1 MKIITVRDIDKFTD
15 SIIPKPSKTNKKK
28 IESIVT
34 DVRKNGDNAVKK
46 YEKKFGGFKNGPMKV
61 SKREILASYSK
72 VTKDQVNAIKI
83 AKKRLSKTELA
94 IKKRLGNFEVTT
106 DGVKIKKFFLPISS
120 VGC

>member
-1 MKIITVRDIDKFTD
+1 MKIITVRYVDKFAD

-46 YEKKFGGFKNGPMKV
+46 YEKKFGGFKNGPMRV

-83 AKKRLSKTELA
+83 AKKKT
-94 IKKRLGNFEVTT
+94 IKN
-106 DGVKIKKFFLPISS
+106 
-120 VGC
+120 

>member
-1 MKIITVRDIDKFTD
+1 MKIITVRDIDKFAD

-46 YEKKFGGFKNGPMKV
+46 YEKKFGGLKKGSMKV

-72 VTKDQVNAIKI
+72 VTKDQVNALKI
-83 AKKRLSKTELA
+83 AKKRLLKTECVFTVFSL
-94 IKKRLGNFEVTT
+94 RN
-106 DGVKIKKFFLPISS
+106 
-120 VGC
+120 